1 MESSEPNGEVRLPDD
16 IIEFYELAK
25 EASTYYEELTRT
37 WNENALARF
46 RDTLDHIISASR
58 INCPD
63 TVNMHLGNAREHLS
77 EIISEPIQNAALIEI
92 DRIDRR
98 LKWRRLKDLVLVL
111 PPRNEVKKRQDLIGY
126 ELQEGRNRKGALQ
139 VARAKEGFDHFI
151 RAYEAASELG
161 IMLDDAHVRWRFF
174 VKALLWMLPFGIGVV
189 GIAMALWQ

>member
-1 MESSEPNGEVRLPDD
+1 MESPEPNEEVRLPDD
-16 IIEFYELAK
+16 IKEFYKLAK

-46 RDTLDHIISASR
+46 RDTLDHIISASQD
-58 INCPD
+58 NCPN

-77 EIISEPIQNAALIEI
+77 EIISEPIQNAALIEL
-92 DRIDRR
+92 DRIDKR

-111 PPRNEVKKRQDLIGY
+111 PSLDEVKKRQDLIAY

-139 VARAKEGFDHFI
+139 VERVKEGFDHFI
-151 RAYEAASELG
+151 RAYEAASELS

-174 VKALLWMLPFGIGVV
+174 VKVLLWLLPIAI

>member
-1 MESSEPNGEVRLPDD
+1 MESSEPNGEVHLPGD
-16 IIEFYELAK
+16 IKEFYELAK

-46 RDTLDHIISASR
+46 RDTLDHIISASQ

-77 EIISEPIQNAALIEI
+77 EIISEPIQNAALIEL
-92 DRIDRR
+92 DRIDKR

-111 PPRNEVKKRQDLIGY
+111 PSRDEVKRRQKLIGY

-139 VARAKEGFDHFI
+139 VERAKEGFDHFI
-151 RAYEAASELG
+151 KAYEAASELS
-161 IMLDDAHVRWRFF
+161 IMLDDAHVRWRSF
-174 VKALLWMLPFGIGVV
+174 VKVLLWLLPIAI
-189 GIAMALWQ
+189 GIAVALWQ